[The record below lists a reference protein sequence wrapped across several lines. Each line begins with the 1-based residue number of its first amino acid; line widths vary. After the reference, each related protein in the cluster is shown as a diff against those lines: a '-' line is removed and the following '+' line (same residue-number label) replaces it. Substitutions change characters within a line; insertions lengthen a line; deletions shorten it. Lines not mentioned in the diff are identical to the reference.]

1 MDIRIGRK
9 NYKGYAFDV
18 ESHND
23 EESIAKKETSIWL
36 YSFIDDES
44 KIDGEESYGYSIQEF
59 LDRLRILTMGDNLYI
74 AVYNLSFEWSFIL
87 PVILK
92 MGFQW
97 KEDVDENEPG
107 LYFNSVTNKTC
118 ASVWQAQLFF
128 GNGHVAMFRD
138 IAKIYKGGLRNVAKH
153 FNLPTQKGDID
164 YKINRL
170 HGWKVTKEE
179 KEYCFND
186 TRILIDIMLE
196 MQRRGDTLF
205 FKSLSAA
212 SYAAASMVASGWET
226 SYKPMKEFRKRYPR
240 LPLEVDEFIRK
251 GTSGGICY
259 VTPRYQFKRT
269 GKLIHIDMHQAHPTS
284 AYLNTFPMG
293 EPTYFKGKP
302 PRNRFCI
309 CRIKL
314 SYSWVKLHSVISL
327 IGQEFA
333 FDEEI
338 TVWDFEIPLI
348 REMYQ
353 DAIIKYIDGYAF
365 DSGFLPWRNYYRHNY
380 EERLKAKRCKDA
392 LGTELYKLLNNSSY
406 GKLLEH
412 GHEIELENVVEED
425 GTINSVEH
433 VIDNSDNPFAH
444 EAKYTYLPIGSCI
457 PAYTR
462 VRLVSTAAKFG
473 YENVVYF
480 DTDSIFVVDNA
491 ETRRVLKKINMKDEL
506 GGWGMEKDIEQ
517 GQFAAP
523 KRYKILEDDL
533 EKSVPVLTVKAAG
546 FNFLGADNFESVDIV
561 SGKYQVQGTMK
572 VKGGTLVIMKEKQM
586 SIQDKYIG
594 IARENGIIN

>member
-1 MDIRIGRK
+1 MEIKLGRNK
-9 NYKGYAFDV
+9 YRCFAFDV

-23 EESIAKKETSIWL
+23 DESIAKRQTSIWL

-44 KIDGEESYGYSIQEF
+44 KIDDEASYGYSIEEF
-59 LDRLRILTMGDNLYI
+59 LDRLEKLTQSSNLYI

-92 MGFQW
+92 RGFKW
-97 KEDVDENEPG
+97 SESGEDG
-107 LYFNSVTNKTC
+107 YCFNSVSNKTC
-118 ASVWQAQLFF
+118 ASVWEARLYF

-138 IAKIYKGGLRNVAKH
+138 IAKIYHGGLRNVAKH

-179 KEYCFND
+179 KEYCFKD
-186 TRILIDIMLE
+186 TRILIDILLE

-212 SYAAASMVASGWET
+212 SYAAANMIKAGWPN
-226 SYKPMKEFRKRYPR
+226 SYKPMKEFRKRYPH
-240 LPLEVDEFIRK
+240 LPLEVDEFVRR

-259 VTPRYQFKRT
+259 VTPRYQFKKL

-293 EPTYFKGKP
+293 EPTYFKGRP
-302 PRNRFCI
+302 PRGKICI

-314 SYSWVKLHSVISL
+314 TYSWVKLHSIISL
-327 IGQEFA
+327 IGREFA

-338 TVWDFEIPLI
+338 TIWDFELPLVK
-348 REMYQ
+348 EMYQ
-353 DAIIKYIDGYAF
+353 DSHIKYIDGYAF
-365 DSGFLPWRNYYRHNY
+365 NAEFLPWRNFYKYNY
-380 EERLKAKRCKDA
+380 EQRRIAKQQKDA
-392 LGTELYKLLNNSSY
+392 LATQLYKLLNNSSY

-412 GHEIELENVVEED
+412 GHDVELENVILDD
-425 GTINSVEH
+425 GTIGSIEH
-433 VIDNSDNPFAH
+433 PADLSDNPSPH
-444 EAKYTYLPIGSCI
+444 EAKFTYLPVGSCI

-480 DTDSIFVVDNA
+480 DTDSIFVVDKP
-491 ETRRVLKKINMKDEL
+491 ETRAVLKTLNLNDEL
-506 GGWGMEKDIEQ
+506 GGWGIEKDIEE

-523 KRYKILEDDL
+523 KRYKILENDL
-533 EKSVPVLTVKAAG
+533 DKDVPILTVHAAG
-546 FNFLGADNFESVDIV
+546 FNSFAEEEFEAVDIV
-561 SGKYQVQGTMK
+561 SGKYEVQGTMK
-572 VKGGTLVIMKEKQM
+572 VKGGTLVIMKEKEM
-586 SIQDKYIG
+586 SIQPKYQE
-594 IARENGIIN
+594 IARRNGII